1 MPVAAILADLQTN
14 LSENWKQYLAV
25 AVTLAVIYIVGR
37 LAAALVAR
45 GVRAVFAHKAKMAAP
60 ERRSRLTT
68 VGHALAGA
76 AKYLVYFI
84 MLAAMLGALGLSKAV
99 TTMLASVGIG
109 GLAVGFGAQSLIKDV
124 VTGLFL
130 LFEEQISVGDY
141 VNIAGSAG
149 VVETLGLRT
158 ITVRAPEGALAIIPN
173 GQIAIVTNYSR
184 GAYTVYVDM
193 PIAREEDIARANAA
207 IAAAI
212 EEYGADKPG
221 YVAGFSLEG
230 VISAEPGRYT
240 LRAAVKT
247 DALKQ
252 WEVERAVKYAAHK
265 RLTQEGV
272 ALA

>member
-1 MPVAAILADLQTN
+1 MPVATIFADLQTN

-25 AVTLAVIYIVGR
+25 AVTLAVIYVVGR

-45 GVRAVFAHKAKMAAP
+45 GIAAVFVHKAKHAAP
-60 ERRSRLTT
+60 ERQSRLST
-68 VGHALAGA
+68 VGKALAGA

-84 MLAAMLGALGLSKAV
+84 MLAAMLGALGLSKTV
-99 TTMLASVGIG
+99 TTMLASVGIS

-158 ITVRAPEGALAIIPN
+158 VTVRAPEGSLAIIPN

-184 GAYTVYVDM
+184 GSYTVYVDTA
-193 PIAREEDIARANAA
+193 IAREEDIARANAA

-212 EEYGADKPG
+212 EEYGSGKPG

-230 VISAEPGRYT
+230 VVSAEPGRYA

-265 RLTQEGV
+265 RLTREGV